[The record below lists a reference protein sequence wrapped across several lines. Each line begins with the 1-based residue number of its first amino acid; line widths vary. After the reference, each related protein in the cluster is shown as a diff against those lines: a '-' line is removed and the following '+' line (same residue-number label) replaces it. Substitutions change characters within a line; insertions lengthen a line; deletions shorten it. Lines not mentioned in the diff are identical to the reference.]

1 MVQKALTLADSL
13 SIAVTRGELHGLSS
27 ALVGSVLVA
36 ERRFDEARALL
47 EFSKSLECKY
57 VLFHLFLSLDR
68 PDMSEKVMR
77 DMNSVDADDI
87 LSQLAFAHLALVAG
101 HDKAQE
107 AFLALSEMISKYAA
121 TPLLLNLLAIAQM
134 KLGRWDDA
142 HSTLLEALE
151 KVFFVVFVRAGS
163 CEARGW

>member
-1 MVQKALTLADSL
+1 MQKALTLADSL

-77 DMNSVDADDI
+77 DMNGVDADDI

-101 HDKAQE
+101 HKAQE
-107 AFLALSEMISKYAA
+107 AFLALSEMIGKYTA

-163 CEARGW
+163 CETSGW